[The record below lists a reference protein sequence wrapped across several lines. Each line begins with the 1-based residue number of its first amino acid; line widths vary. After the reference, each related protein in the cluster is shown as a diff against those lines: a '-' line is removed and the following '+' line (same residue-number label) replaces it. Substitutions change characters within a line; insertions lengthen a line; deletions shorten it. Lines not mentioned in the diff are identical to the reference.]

1 MCVTFWPIV
10 FFTSLSHI
18 SSTSIFR
25 CHGIVWVCSF
35 FFLPSVESWELH
47 QRSLNLVCR
56 WVNLLTVCSFF
67 PIFIVCLIFI
77 YFFPS
82 FVLLLPLASLLRCI
96 SLSPLPGYVC
106 FFSFFFFFLCAAL
119 LFSIWSLGLKPF
131 QTHSLT
137 LEISKL
143 KGKHQNRFGIRVF
156 FPSFSLLWASLFLSL
171 FSPSSCLSS

>member
-1 MCVTFWPIV
+1 MFWIILFRQFGPRNNSSEDTLFGLTLAVGINVSVYIYICVLHFDLLYFLPHSR
-10 FFTSLSHI
+10 TSRLLP
-18 SSTSIFR
+18 FLDAMALCEFVR
-25 CHGIVWVCSF
+25 F

-82 FVLLLPLASLLRCI
+82 FVLVLPLASLLRCI

-106 FFSFFFFFLCAAL
+106 FFSFFFL
-119 LFSIWSLGLKPF
+119 LSMCCSFVLNLIAWAQAIPN
-131 QTHSLT
+131 T
-137 LEISKL
+137 LAHTRNL
-143 KGKHQNRFGIRVF
+143 
-156 FPSFSLLWASLFLSL
+156 
-171 FSPSSCLSS
+171 